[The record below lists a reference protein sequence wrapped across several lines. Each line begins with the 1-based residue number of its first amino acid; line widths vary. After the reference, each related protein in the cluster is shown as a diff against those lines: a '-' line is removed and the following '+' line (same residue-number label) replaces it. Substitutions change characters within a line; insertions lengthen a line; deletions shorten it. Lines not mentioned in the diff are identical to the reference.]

1 MANEKDNSLEPIAN
15 EFEDNKSA
23 VAAVTATEELH
34 VEKAVDDVS
43 VAEPQGEIPGEESFN
58 DKVKE
63 WFRKRV
69 VALKRNPQ
77 RIPLLFI
84 VLVSIIW
91 LLWLFTF
98 SRTASRFSTIDYA
111 GLSVF
116 VNTLLS
122 MLIIF
127 LFLNAFPKRKKPKIV
142 LIVLVFVFMAA
153 MIAMDVLYYVEVYNF
168 IYVDKRVD
176 DAGLASAPF
185 ALQSLKYAIAHIVLQ
200 GVSIVLFALF
210 PLYKKLLLKINTKKV
225 IAGNNISESLDVE
238 D

>member
-98 SRTASRFSTIDYA
+98 SRTASR
-111 GLSVF
+111 
-116 VNTLLS
+116 
-122 MLIIF
+122 
-127 LFLNAFPKRKKPKIV
+127 
-142 LIVLVFVFMAA
+142 
-153 MIAMDVLYYVEVYNF
+153 
-168 IYVDKRVD
+168 
-176 DAGLASAPF
+176 
-185 ALQSLKYAIAHIVLQ
+185 
-200 GVSIVLFALF
+200 
-210 PLYKKLLLKINTKKV
+210 
-225 IAGNNISESLDVE
+225 
-238 D
+238 